1 MTLKILNNCN
11 LMRNN
16 TLALQSTAEY
26 FCEVINTADLRE
38 ALTFARSKNLA
49 VTVLGAGS
57 NVVLKN
63 NLFGLVIS
71 INLKGIHHSIDGNNV
86 VLSVAAGEN
95 WSELVEYAL
104 RNNWYG
110 IENLVQIPGSV
121 GAAPIQNIGAY
132 GVELSDVFL
141 SLDAMDI
148 RTGEINS
155 LSHKLCGFGYRD
167 SIFKSKRKNRHIIL
181 EIKIKLSLTADVQ
194 CDYPLLS
201 EALKKETRKST
212 GSITPHIVARTIS
225 DIRRRKY
232 PDPSIIANVGS
243 FFKNPVLN
251 SDSVRRFL
259 ECYPLAPVFETNGA
273 EYKVAAGWLIERCGL
288 KGFRS
293 GNVGMSSEQALVLL
307 NYGNASSR
315 ELLHFSESVKQQVL
329 SVFGISLE
337 LEPTVYG
344 SF

>member
-1 MTLKILNNCN
+1 MTLKISYNRS

-26 FCEVINTADLRE
+26 FCEVKNTTDLRE

-49 VTVLGAGS
+49 ITVLGAGS
-57 NVVLKN
+57 NVVLKS
-63 NLFGLVIS
+63 NLFGLVII
-71 INLKGIHHSIDGNNV
+71 INFKGIRHSIDGNDV

-95 WSELVEYAL
+95 WSSLVKYAL

-132 GVELSDVFL
+132 GVELSDVFV

-155 LSHKLCGFGYRD
+155 LSHELCGFGYRD
-167 SIFKSKRKNRHIIL
+167 SIFKRKRKKKYIIL
-181 EIKIKLSLTADVQ
+181 EIKIKLSLMANVQ

-201 EALKKETRKST
+201 EALKMDSQKST
-212 GSITPHIVARTIS
+212 GLITPHRVARTIS
-225 DIRRRKY
+225 DIRRRKL

-243 FFKNPVLN
+243 FFKNPVLK
-251 SDSVRRFL
+251 SDSVSRFL
-259 ECYPLAPVFETNGA
+259 ECYPLAPVFEINGA
-273 EYKVAAGWLIERCGL
+273 EYKVAAGWLIEKCGL

-293 GNVGMSSEQALVLL
+293 GNVGMSSEQALVLV

-315 ELLHFSESVKQQVL
+315 ELLQFSESVRQQVL